1 MGIISLE
8 NEVEEAV
15 TMVNGENSTDSE
27 VVLKIA
33 NYKEELEKL
42 KGSAGGEV
50 PAGDDTGSEGEEK
63 LDNAPEGD
71 ENASESGE
79 GVGKLE
85 EEPVEEITDEDLES
99 AQEAFAVMVA
109 VETIAEKLRQA
120 QQHGGADDVTVA
132 MATEMSDVLLN
143 RIGFRLPKM
152 VAVESLGSYTNR
164 QANTQMAIEGL
175 TGVLSDIWEG
185 MKKFFRAMVNWVKEY
200 IFGIKQVSRAQED
213 ALKEIKD
220 VNKTVVTKLL
230 KIPLTEETVERLEKT
245 KFKAK
250 AHLLSSTKEATPEDV
265 AMSYND
271 IAKFSAA
278 FLSTMQS
285 LLKSKM
291 SPTLAEISK
300 SEPDFNR
307 TKTLISE
314 SDFSAFKVTEVPA
327 KIGSD
332 MVMLESEVLPGFKV
346 LSVICPKDRAKEPV
360 IASRQTKIYLNAVAR
375 SQGTSQTNI
384 VTDAKMFDALAVDA
398 FEIMKAR
405 DGIVKFYERYV
416 KANDDVL
423 AKILDSD
430 MSNWVNLE
438 EKQKEEITQDIKNY
452 LSLSVALFKQPT
464 TAITNYMTAFAT
476 ALQDYVAYSQNHVLK
491 ALERQIKTAESV
503 TL

>member
-42 KGSAGGEV
+42 KGSAGEEA

-79 GVGKLE
+79 GAGKLE

-152 VAVESLGSYTNR
+152 VAVESLGSYTDR

-250 AHLLSSTKEATPEDV
+250 AHLLSTTKEATPEDV
-265 AMSYND
+265 AVAYND
-271 IAKFSAA
+271 IAKFGAA
-278 FLSTMQS
+278 FISTMEG

-291 SPTLAEISK
+291 GPAMAEMGK
-300 SEPDFNR
+300 SEPDLTR
-307 TKTLISE
+307 TKPNISE
-314 SDFSAFKVTEVPA
+314 SDFSSFKLSEIPA
-327 KIGSD
+327 KAGQD
-332 MVMLESEVLPGFKV
+332 MVTLESEILPGFKV
-346 LSVICPKDRAKEPV
+346 LIVQCPRDRASDPFKV
-360 IASRQTKIYLNAVAR
+360 STQTKLYLTGSNR
-375 SQGTSQTNI
+375 SQGTSQVAI
-384 VTDAKMFDALAVDA
+384 ITDAKMLDSLTVDIM
-398 FEIMKAR
+398 EILKLR
-405 DGIVKFYERYV
+405 DNITKFYERNV
-416 KANDDVL
+416 QKNDEALNKVL
-423 AKILDSD
+423 SD
-430 MSNWVNLE
+430 EMANWVNLDDA
-438 EKQKEEITQDIKNY
+438 QKKELSTDVRNY
-452 LSLSVALFKQPT
+452 LSLSVVLFKQPVT
-464 TAITNYMTAFAT
+464 GITGYMTAFAT
-476 ALQDYVAYSQNHVLK
+476 ALEEYVSFSSSQILK
-491 ALERQIKTAESV
+491 AQERQIKAAETV
-503 TL
+503 AA